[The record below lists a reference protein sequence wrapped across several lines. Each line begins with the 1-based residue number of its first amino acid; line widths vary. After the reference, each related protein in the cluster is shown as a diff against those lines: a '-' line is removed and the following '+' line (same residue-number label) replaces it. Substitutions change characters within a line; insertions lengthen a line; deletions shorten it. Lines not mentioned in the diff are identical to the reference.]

1 MLEGPMKHVVSPL
14 GMFALAVASFLT
26 VMLGWK
32 LGIAILVAC
41 GAALLVVS
49 VLTGGVLIV
58 VGIVRTLRK
67 RV

>member
-1 MLEGPMKHVVSPL
+1 
-14 GMFALAVASFLT
+14 MFGLAAASFFI

-49 VLTGGVLIV
+49 VSTGGVLIIA
-58 VGIVRTLRK
+58 GIVRALRR

>member
-14 GMFALAVASFLT
+14 GMFGLAAASFFI

-49 VLTGGVLIV
+49 VLTGGVLIIA
-58 VGIVRTLRK
+58 GIVRALRR